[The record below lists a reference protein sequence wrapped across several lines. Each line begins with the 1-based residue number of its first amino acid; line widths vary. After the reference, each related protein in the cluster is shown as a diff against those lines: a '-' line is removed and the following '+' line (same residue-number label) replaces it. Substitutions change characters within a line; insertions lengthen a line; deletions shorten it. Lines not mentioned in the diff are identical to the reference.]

1 MKKMSKLWSRTTRRC
16 KVCDNCGEPVEITN
30 EDRSENE
37 AKPDNMQDAQT
48 NSENTGNN
56 NKPQKPADSANK
68 SQAQEVDSEDEDL
81 IHEHLEPGL
90 NIEAQKEIEKEQQ
103 ENPQMRKPKIIPP
116 TKIKKTMM
124 I

>member
-1 MKKMSKLWSRTTRRC
+1 MHKQIVKILET
-16 KVCDNCGEPVEITN
+16 
-30 EDRSENE
+30 
-37 AKPDNMQDAQT
+37 
-48 NSENTGNN
+48 N

-103 ENPQMRKPKIIPP
+103 ENP
-116 TKIKKTMM
+116 TNEEAEDYTANED
-124 I
+124 